1 MSPPY
6 REAGGNPPF
15 VARHRELS
23 LLQQAWEAA
32 RRGEARVV
40 GVAGVAGIGKTALI
54 RRFVETTPPTT
65 LLWVSG
71 DEAESD
77 LPWGVVEQL
86 ARGLREPLAAFRD
99 PAQVH
104 TDAAGVGQALASR
117 LRRATD
123 LILVVDDAQWC
134 DAPSMTALRVAARR
148 LSTDAVL
155 VVVACRTS
163 TMMADSDILDDGWRR
178 MLDSDR
184 GALIV
189 LDGLPAADLHRLAV
203 SCGHPGLPPAGAA
216 RLHAHTGG
224 HPSYV
229 RQILDRVPIRS
240 IVYGLG
246 PLPAPATI
254 ARPMAARLASC
265 RPSTRELVVAG
276 AVVGA
281 RFSLAKVRDLL
292 DGIDVAGSATE
303 AIDAGLVEEVP
314 GTSGQEL
321 AFTSPLARSVA
332 YHEAGW
338 ARRRELH
345 RRAALKGQAE
355 ALWHRIAAADGPD
368 DRLAHDL
375 EQAARAHQAR
385 GELAPAAMHLHHA
398 LDLTPSGP
406 RRTPRLL
413 AAVEATLVVGDV
425 ATAMEH
431 QGELAAV
438 EPSPWSDY
446 VAGYQLLL
454 AGRLAEARERLDRA
468 LATVRTDPPAES
480 QPSDLVARISTQ
492 LALIGILTLSYDEMV
507 QHGATAAATA
517 REPWVASFASFMRAV
532 GLAVA
537 GRSAEALADLADADT
552 PGAVSGLDGTVARG
566 VIRLWTDDL
575 AGAHTDLT
583 SALTRAI
590 RGEPLRIVQ
599 ALGFLGEV
607 EYRRGQLDEAVLHT
621 SVAVGDSE
629 ENNRVW
635 DYPLLHAQAS
645 YPLAA
650 QGEWQQAE
658 WHAEQASTWARRG
671 GVPADLAHAA
681 ASQAAIAQ
689 AMDDPERLL
698 AAAERM
704 ERVYPAREPGTHL
717 AGPVRADAL
726 SQLGRATQARE
737 ALDAFLARLPTI
749 DRVSVRMSVARIR
762 AQIAAAEGDHAEALA
777 HCAEAA
783 GHAHAV
789 GLALEAARIELLTGT
804 CHSAMGRR
812 AAAER
817 CLRSALEQFG
827 RIGAMAY
834 VNQTMRAADRAGL
847 RLGAPAAPL
856 AALTTAERAVAALAC
871 QGLSNRRIAERL
883 VVSVKTVE
891 FHLTNAF
898 RRLDVSTRA
907 ELRRVVTGSSVGSA
921 EPRKG

>member
-1 MSPPY
+1 M
-6 REAGGNPPF
+6 
-15 VARHRELS
+15 ARHGELS

-32 RRGEARVV
+32 RRGEARIV
-40 GVAGVAGIGKTALI
+40 GVAGVAGIGKTALV
-54 RRFVETTPPTT
+54 RRFVETTRPTT

-71 DEAESD
+71 DEAETD
-77 LPWGVVEQL
+77 LSWGVVEQV
-86 ARGLREPLAAFRD
+86 ARGLHEPLAAFGDAAQAHAD
-99 PAQVH
+99 P
-104 TDAAGVGQALASR
+104 AGVGQALASH

-134 DAPSMTALRVAARR
+134 DAPSMTALRVAVRR
-148 LSTDAVL
+148 LTTDAVL

-163 TMMADSDILDDGWRR
+163 TRMAGSDILDDGWRR

-184 GALIV
+184 GASIV
-189 LDGLPAADLHRLAV
+189 LGGLPAADLHRLAV

-216 RLHAHTGG
+216 RLHDHTGG

-229 RQILDRVPIRS
+229 RQILDRVPMRS

-292 DGIDVAGSATE
+292 DGTDVAGSATE

-314 GTSGQEL
+314 GTAGQDL

-332 YHEAGW
+332 YHEAGR
-338 ARRRELH
+338 ARRQELH
-345 RRAALKGQAE
+345 RRAAVNGQGE

-398 LDLTPSGP
+398 LELTPSVP

-413 AAVEATLVVGDV
+413 AAVEAMLVVGDV
-425 ATAMEH
+425 ATAMER

-438 EPSPWSDY
+438 EPGPWSDY

-454 AGRLAEARERLDRA
+454 AGRLPEARERLDRA
-468 LATVRTDPPAES
+468 LAMVRTDQPPAES
-480 QPSDLVARISTQ
+480 QPPDLLARICTQ

-517 REPWVASFASFMRAV
+517 REPWVASFASFMRAI

-537 GRSAEALADLADADT
+537 GRGAEALAYLADADM
-552 PGAVSGLDGTVARG
+552 PGAVSGLNGTVARG

-575 AGAHTDLT
+575 AGAHSDLT

-590 RGEPLRIVQ
+590 RGEPLRIAQ

-621 SVAVGDSE
+621 SVAIGDSE
-629 ENNRVW
+629 VNNRVW

-650 QGEWQQAE
+650 QGEWQQAQ
-658 WHAEQASTWARRG
+658 WHAEQASTWARRS

-681 ASQAAIAQ
+681 ASQAAVAQ
-689 AMDDPERLL
+689 AKDDPDRLL

-704 ERVYPAREPGTHL
+704 EQVYPAREPGTHL

-726 SQLGRATQARE
+726 SQLGRATQARQ

-749 DRVSVRMSVARIR
+749 DRASVRMSVARVR
-762 AQIAAAEGDHAEALA
+762 AQIAAAEGDHAEAIA

-789 GLALEAARIELLTGT
+789 GLALEAARIDLLTGT
-804 CHSAMGRR
+804 CHSTMGRR
-812 AAAER
+812 AVAER
-817 CLRSALEQFG
+817 CLRSALDQFA

-847 RLGAPAAPL
+847 RLGPPAAPL

-907 ELRRVVTGSSVGSA
+907 ELRRVVTGAS
-921 EPRKG
+921 